1 MLSIYRL
8 ITYLVLLLSPIIILF
23 RIFKNKEHPIRF
35 LEKFSLNKI
44 EKKIGKTIWFH
55 GSSVGE
61 ILSSI
66 PVIEKLEKKKNIKQ
80 ILLTSNTL
88 SSSKIIKKFKLK
100 KTVHQFFPLDINF
113 ITLNFLNYWKPNL
126 VIFLE
131 SEIWPNML
139 ININKKKIP
148 LILLNGRI
156 TKKSFKNWLV
166 VKSISKKIFGYFD
179 LCLAQNN
186 ETIKY
191 LKDLGAKKIKV
202 PGNLKFSESSIKIPN
217 KISKTQERFLSKKNI
232 IFCAVSTHP
241 SEEIFCANLFKKL
254 RKNKNSIIII
264 IPRHIDRSQE
274 IKDELESLNLKVH
287 LHSNKEKI
295 NSNTN
300 DYLVNSY
307 GETKFFLKYSK
318 IVFMGGSLI
327 PHGGQNPIEAA
338 RIGCKVLH
346 GPYISNFKDVYSLLK
361 KNKITKKI
369 DTLKNAEKIFNN
381 QIKEKNFNKKIAK
394 KLKNLG
400 SAILR
405 KNLGEIEKQI

>member
-1 MLSIYRL
+1 M
-8 ITYLVLLLSPIIILF
+8 
-23 RIFKNKEHPIRF
+23 
-35 LEKFSLNKI
+35 
-44 EKKIGKTIWFH
+44 
-55 GSSVGE
+55 
-61 ILSSI
+61 
-66 PVIEKLEKKKNIKQ
+66 
-80 ILLTSNTL
+80 
-88 SSSKIIKKFKLK
+88 SSSKIIKKFKLN

-113 ITLNFLNYWKPNL
+113 INLKFLNYWKPNL

-300 DYLVNSY
+300 VYLVNSY

-327 PHGGQNPIEAA
+327 PHGGQNPIDAA
-338 RIGCKVLH
+338 YSGCKVYH
-346 GPYISNFKDVYSLLK
+346 GPYVYNFQEIYSILALHNISKIIHSPRELAENLAIDINNVSEDNQNFSHLLNELSHKTLKDVMKNIDLFLLNE
-361 KNKITKKI
+361 NK
-369 DTLKNAEKIFNN
+369 
-381 QIKEKNFNKKIAK
+381 
-394 KLKNLG
+394 
-400 SAILR
+400 
-405 KNLGEIEKQI
+405 

>member
-1 MLSIYRL
+1 MLTIYRFV
-8 ITYLVLLLSPIIILF
+8 TYLVLVLSPIIVLF
-23 RIFKNKEHPIRF
+23 RIFRNKEHPKRF
-35 LEKFSLNKI
+35 LEKYSLNKI
-44 EKKIGKTIWFH
+44 KKKTGKTVWFH

-66 PVIEKLEKKKNIKQ
+66 PVIEKLEKKKDIKQ

-88 SSSKIIKKFKLK
+88 SSSKIIKKFKLN

-113 ITLNFLNYWKPNL
+113 ITLKFLNYWKPNL

-156 TKKSFKNWLV
+156 TKKSFKNWLTI
-166 VKSISKKIFGYFD
+166 KSISKRIFGYFD
-179 LCLAQNN
+179 LCLAQNI
-186 ETIKY
+186 ETIRY
-191 LKDLGAKKIKV
+191 LKDLGVKKIKN
-202 PGNLKFSESSIKIPN
+202 PGNLKFSESSIKIPS
-217 KISKTQERFLSKKNI
+217 KISKLQKIFLSKKNI

-241 SEEIFCANLFKKL
+241 SEEIYCANLFKKVK
-254 RKNKNSIIII
+254 KNKNSIIII
-264 IPRHIDRSQE
+264 IPRHIDRSHQ
-274 IKDELESLNLKVH
+274 IKTELESLNLKVH
-287 LHSNKEKI
+287 LHSDKENI
-295 NSNTN
+295 NFDTN
-300 DYLVNSY
+300 IYLVDSY
-307 GETKFFLKYSK
+307 GETKFFLKYCK

-327 PHGGQNPIEAA
+327 SHGGQNPIEAA

-346 GPYISNFKDVYSLLK
+346 GPYINNFKDVYSLLK

-369 DTLKNAEKIFNN
+369 DTLKNAEKIFINE
-381 QIKEKNFNKKIAK
+381 IKEKNFNKKIAK